1 MWSPDIH
8 SFWFMLSDLS
18 YTLAKVIGEN
28 FGFLPFL
35 YPIPYIFGRFF
46 DVFGVFSKTS
56 KENLTA
62 L

>member
-1 MWSPDIH
+1 
-8 SFWFMLSDLS
+8 MLSDLS